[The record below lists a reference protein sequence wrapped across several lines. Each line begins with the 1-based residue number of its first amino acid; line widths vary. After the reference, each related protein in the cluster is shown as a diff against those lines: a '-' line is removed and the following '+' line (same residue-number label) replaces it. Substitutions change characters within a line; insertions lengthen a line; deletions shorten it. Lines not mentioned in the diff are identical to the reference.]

1 MTLPPPIPFD
11 SLSSIV
17 RRWLFRDVLIALE
30 ENSVRLARI
39 EAMFAIMQQQ
49 ELNAM
54 AAIDDL
60 QTSVTKENTVID
72 GAVTLLSQLSQ
83 MITAAGTDP
92 VKLASLTQQI
102 DAKTQT
108 LAAAILAN
116 TPAAAATA

>member
-60 QTSVTKENTVID
+60 QASVTKEGTVID